1 MRKKFLIP
9 FAVMIVGT
17 IFFVGC
23 TSSKSNDSNSN
34 NITNSSSTTSD
45 KNVNEKVVQTVGID
59 EFEKLLAEQPLYV
72 SSTEYFVQS
81 QGPKI
86 LFPDMLQAIIT
97 SNSTEDIKD
106 AVVAFVAWDN
116 NNLPVKIQNQ
126 FDFGG
131 GSYVKQVNYKDIN
144 LVNGASYGENGG
156 YELDEN
162 SNISKFKAIV
172 VSYET
177 FDGNVWKNPYYENF
191 KTTYEGKKYS
201 DDMKFEVKI
210 DNNNFS
216 EIEQS

>member
-45 KNVNEKVVQTVGID
+45 KNVNEKVVQTMGID

-177 FDGNVWKNPYYENF
+177 FDGNVWKNPY
-191 KTTYEGKKYS
+191 
-201 DDMKFEVKI
+201 
-210 DNNNFS
+210 
-216 EIEQS
+216 

>member
-9 FAVMIVGT
+9 FASMIVGT
-17 IFFVGC
+17 VFFMGC
-23 TSSKSNDSNSN
+23 TSSKSNNSN
-34 NITNSSSTTSD
+34 DNITSSSSTTSD
-45 KNVNEKVVQTVGID
+45 KNVNEKVVQTMGID
-59 EFEKLLAEQPLYV
+59 EFEKLLSEQPLYI
-72 SSTEYFVQS
+72 SSTEYVVQS
-81 QGPKI
+81 EESKV

-116 NNLPVKIQNQ
+116 NNLPVKIQTQ
-126 FDFGG
+126 FDFSG
-131 GSYVKQVNYKDIN
+131 GSYIKQVSYKDIN

-156 YELDEN
+156 YTLDEN

-177 FDGNVWKNPYYENF
+177 FDSNIWENPYYENF

-201 DDMKFEVKI
+201 DDMKLEVKI
-210 DNNNFS
+210 DNNNSS
-216 EIEQS
+216 ESGQS